1 MHYRAW
7 RVSFFSPRSRF
18 ESARRVITEY
28 PRPMSYSITIP
39 DRDYFD
45 RNIPCQTAC
54 PIHTE
59 CGRYVQAIGIS
70 RDEEAYLLARAPNPF
85 AYVLGRICAHP
96 CEDKCRR
103 GKIDEPIAICA
114 LKRYATDRHNLG
126 MGHDPARKALSTV
139 PKRDKRVAIV
149 GAGVCGLTCAHDL
162 ALLGYTVEVFES
174 APVPGGMLY
183 LGIPQFRLPREII
196 KMEVDNIL
204 AMGVTLHTRVTIG
217 RDISFEFLRKK
228 FHALML
234 ATGLNKGRELNIPG
248 AHLAGVYNGID
259 FLINVNLGFEI
270 RLGKRVV
277 VVGGGNVAIDVARA
291 AVRLV
296 HEAADFG
303 LSSDTE
309 EEKSLQPALDAARL
323 AMRSGA
329 EKVNMVSLEAR
340 AQMPAWKGE
349 VEEAEHEGIEVD
361 NGWGPKEIVGENGVV
376 TGLKVRRC
384 ISVFDENGR
393 FNPAFS
399 DEEKIIPC
407 DSVILAIG
415 QQADLSF
422 LNNND
427 GVQVTPRG
435 ILKIDDNL
443 MTTASGIF
451 AGGDVAFGPRILVEA
466 VANGHKS
473 ARSIHLYLS
482 GKTEK
487 SVRRRF
493 RILPNWKMPA
503 RYLSIPRQKMPV
515 LAANRRIGIAE
526 VELGFDEE
534 QGRAEGTRCLQCQVN
549 TIFDGSKCI
558 LCAGCVDVCPES
570 CLRLID
576 LTQVNG
582 DERYD
587 SLIRGRYGV
596 GASELKVGQAG
607 AIIKNEEKCIRC
619 GLCADRC
626 PTGAITM
633 EALEQQ
639 EREVFD

>member
-1 MHYRAW
+1 
-7 RVSFFSPRSRF
+7 
-18 ESARRVITEY
+18 
-28 PRPMSYSITIP
+28 MSYSVTIP
-39 DRDYFD
+39 DREYFD

-70 RDEEAYLLARAPNPF
+70 KDEEAYLLARAPNPF

-96 CEDKCRR
+96 CEDNCRR

-114 LKRYATDRHNLG
+114 LKRFATDRHNLG
-126 MGHDPARKALSTV
+126 MGHDPGRKALPPV
-139 PKRDKRVAIV
+139 AKRPQRVAVV

-217 RDISFEFLRKK
+217 RDITFDWLRKN
-228 FHALML
+228 FDAVLL

-270 RLGKRVV
+270 ELGKRVV

-296 HEAADFG
+296 HEASEFG
-303 LSSDTE
+303 APAESE

-323 AMRSGA
+323 AIRSGA
-329 EKVNMVSLEAR
+329 ETVHMVSLESR

-349 VEEAEHEGIEVD
+349 VEEAEHEGIDVD
-361 NGWGPKEIVGENGVV
+361 NGWGPKEIVGENGIA
-376 TGLKVRRC
+376 TGLRIRRC
-384 ISVFDENGR
+384 LTVFDEKGR

-399 DEEKIIPC
+399 DEERIIPC

-415 QQADLSF
+415 QQADLSYI
-422 LNNND
+422 NSED

-435 ILKIDDNL
+435 ILKIDDE
-443 MTTASGIF
+443 MRTTAPGVF

-466 VANGHKS
+466 VANGHRS

-482 GKTEK
+482 GTTERT
-487 SVRRRF
+487 VRSRF
-493 RILPNWKMPA
+493 RILPNWKMPS
-503 RYLSIPRQKMPV
+503 RFLTIPRQKMPV
-515 LAANRRIGIAE
+515 LSANRRVGIAE

-534 QGRAEGTRCLQCQVN
+534 QGRAEGNRCLKCQVN

-558 LCAGCVDVCPES
+558 LCAGCVDVCPEN
-570 CLRLID
+570 CLRLVD
-576 LTQVNG
+576 LTQVSG
-582 DERYD
+582 DDRYD
-587 SLIRGRYGV
+587 ALIRNRYGV
-596 GASELKVGQAG
+596 GPSELKPRQAG
-607 AIIKNEEKCIRC
+607 AILKNEEKCIRC

-633 EALEQQ
+633 EALERH
-639 EREVFD
+639 EREVFA

>member
-1 MHYRAW
+1 MR
-7 RVSFFSPRSRF
+7 
-18 ESARRVITEY
+18 
-28 PRPMSYSITIP
+28 YSVTVP
-39 DRDYFD
+39 DREYFD
-45 RNIPCQTAC
+45 RNIPCRTAC

-59 CGRYVQAIGIS
+59 CGRYVQAIGVS

-96 CEDKCRR
+96 CEDNCRR

-126 MGHDPARKALSTV
+126 TGHDPARKVLPPA
-139 PKRDKRVAIV
+139 PRRGKRVAIV

-204 AMGVTLHTRVTIG
+204 AMGVTLHTRVTVG
-217 RDISFEFLRKK
+217 RDISFADLRAK
-228 FHALML
+228 FDSVLL
-234 ATGLNKGRELNIPG
+234 ATGLNKGRELSIPG
-248 AHLAGVYNGID
+248 AHLSGVFNGID

-270 RLGKRVV
+270 ELGKRVA
-277 VVGGGNVAIDVARA
+277 VVGGGNVAIDVARS

-296 HEAADFG
+296 HEAADLAALDADG
-303 LSSDTE
+303 GH
-309 EEKSLQPALDAARL
+309 LQPAFDAARM
-323 AMRSGA
+323 ARRSGA
-329 EKVNMVSLEAR
+329 EQVVMVSLESR

-349 VEEAEHEGIEVD
+349 VEEAEHEGISVE
-361 NGWGPKEIVGENGVV
+361 NSWGPKEIVGEDGVV

-384 ISVFDENGR
+384 VSVFDENGR

-399 DEEKIIPC
+399 EEEKIIPC
-407 DSVILAIG
+407 ESVILAIG
-415 QQADLSF
+415 QQADLSYIGSQ
-422 LNNND
+422 D
-427 GVQVTPRG
+427 GVQITPRG
-435 ILKIDDNL
+435 ILKINEDL
-443 MTTASGIF
+443 STTAPGVF
-451 AGGDVAFGPRILVEA
+451 AGGDVAFGARILVEA
-466 VANGHKS
+466 VANGHRA
-473 ARSIHLYLS
+473 ARSMHVYLS
-482 GKTEK
+482 GKSAAT
-487 SVRRRF
+487 VRRRF
-493 RILPNWKMPA
+493 RILPNWKMPEA
-503 RYLSIPRQKMPV
+503 FLTTPRQKMPV
-515 LAANRRIGIAE
+515 LPSNRRIGIAE

-534 QGRAEGTRCLQCQVN
+534 QGRAEGLRCLNCQVN

-558 LCAGCVDVCPES
+558 LCAGCVDVCPEN
-570 CLRLID
+570 CLRLVD
-576 LTQVNG
+576 LVQVSG

-587 SLIRGRYGV
+587 ALIQKRYGRP
-596 GASELKVGQAG
+596 AAELKAGQAG

-633 EALEQQ
+633 EALERQ

>member
-1 MHYRAW
+1 
-7 RVSFFSPRSRF
+7 
-18 ESARRVITEY
+18 
-28 PRPMSYSITIP
+28 MSYTVTIP
-39 DRDYFD
+39 DWEYFD

-70 RDEEAYLLARAPNPF
+70 RDEEAYMIARAPNPF

-96 CEDKCRR
+96 CEDNCRR
-103 GKIDEPIAICA
+103 GKIDEPVAICA

-126 MGHDPARKALSTV
+126 AGHDPARKALPAV

-162 ALLGYTVEVFES
+162 ALLGYSVEVFES

-183 LGIPQFRLPREII
+183 LGIPHFRLPREII

-204 AMGVTLHTRVTIG
+204 ALGVKLRTRVTIG
-217 RDISFEFLRKK
+217 RDISFADLRAR
-228 FHALML
+228 FDSVLL
-234 ATGLNKGRELNIPG
+234 ATGLNKGRELSIPG
-248 AHLAGVYNGID
+248 AHLSGVFNGID

-270 RLGKRVV
+270 ELGKRVV
-277 VVGGGNVAIDVARA
+277 VVGGGNVAIDVARS

-296 HEAADFG
+296 HEAADLAALDADG
-303 LSSDTE
+303 GH
-309 EEKSLQPALDAARL
+309 LQPAFDAARM
-323 AMRSGA
+323 ARRWGA
-329 EKVNMVSLEAR
+329 EQVEMVSLESR

-349 VEEAEHEGIEVD
+349 VEEAEHEGIAVE
-361 NGWGPKEIVGENGVV
+361 NSWGPKEIVGENGAV
-376 TGLKVRRC
+376 TGLRVRRC
-384 ISVFDENGR
+384 LSVFDENGR

-415 QQADLSF
+415 QQADLSYIGSQ
-422 LNNND
+422 D
-427 GVQVTPRG
+427 GVQITPRG
-435 ILKIDDNL
+435 ILKINDDL
-443 MTTASGIF
+443 STTAPGVF

-466 VANGHKS
+466 VANGHRA
-473 ARSIHLYLS
+473 ARSIHVYLS
-482 GKTEK
+482 GKTAA

-493 RILPNWKMPA
+493 RILPNWKMA
-503 RYLSIPRQKMPV
+503 DRYLTTPRQKMPM
-515 LAANRRIGIAE
+515 LPSNRRIGIAE

-534 QGRAEGTRCLQCQVN
+534 QGRAEGLRCLNCQVN

-558 LCAGCVDVCPES
+558 LCAGCVDVCPEH
-570 CLRLID
+570 CLRLVD
-576 LTQVNG
+576 LAQVSG
-582 DERYD
+582 DRRYD
-587 SLIRGRYGV
+587 ALIEKRYGV
-596 GASELKVGQAG
+596 SAADLKAGQAG

-633 EALEQQ
+633 EALDRQ
-639 EREVFD
+639 EREVFN

>member
-1 MHYRAW
+1 
-7 RVSFFSPRSRF
+7 
-18 ESARRVITEY
+18 
-28 PRPMSYSITIP
+28 MSYSVTIP
-39 DRDYFD
+39 DREYFD
-45 RNIPCQTAC
+45 RNIPCQSAC

-70 RDEEAYLLARAPNPF
+70 KDEEAYLLARAPNPF

-96 CEDKCRR
+96 CEAHCRR

-114 LKRYATDRHNLG
+114 LKRFATDRHNLG
-126 MGHDPARKALSTV
+126 MGHDPERKAL
-139 PKRDKRVAIV
+139 PPAQKRPQRVAIV

-204 AMGVTLHTRVTIG
+204 ALGVTLHTRVTIG
-217 RDISFEFLRKK
+217 RDITFESLRKR
-228 FHALML
+228 FDAVLL

-270 RLGKRVV
+270 ELGKRVV

-296 HEAADFG
+296 HEASEFG
-303 LSSDTE
+303 SSTESE

-329 EKVNMVSLEAR
+329 DTVHMVSLESR

-349 VEEAEHEGIEVD
+349 VEEAEHEGIEVN
-361 NGWGPKEIVGENGVV
+361 NGWGPKEIVGENGIA

-384 ISVFDENGR
+384 LTVFDEKGR

-415 QQADLSF
+415 QQADLSYI
-422 LNNND
+422 NPED

-435 ILKIDDNL
+435 ILKIDDEL
-443 MTTASGIF
+443 TTTAPGVF

-466 VANGHKS
+466 VANGHRS

-482 GKTEK
+482 GTTEK
-487 SVRRRF
+487 SVRSRF
-493 RILPNWKMPA
+493 RILPNWKMPS
-503 RYLSIPRQKMPV
+503 RFLTTPRQKMPV
-515 LAANRRIGIAE
+515 LSANRRVGIAE

-534 QGRAEGTRCLQCQVN
+534 QGRAEGTRCLNCQVN

-558 LCAGCVDVCPES
+558 LCAGCVDVCPEN
-570 CLRLID
+570 CLRLVD
-576 LTQVNG
+576 LTQVSGN
-582 DERYD
+582 ERYAT
-587 SLIRGRYGV
+587 LIRNRYGV
-596 GASELKVGQAG
+596 DPAELKPRQAG

-633 EALEQQ
+633 EALERQ
-639 EREVFD
+639 EREVFA

>member
-1 MHYRAW
+1 
-7 RVSFFSPRSRF
+7 
-18 ESARRVITEY
+18 
-28 PRPMSYSITIP
+28 MSYSITIP
-39 DRDYFD
+39 DREYFD
-45 RNIPCQTAC
+45 RNIPCRTAC

-96 CEDKCRR
+96 CEDNCRR
-103 GKIDEPIAICA
+103 GKIDEPVAICA

-126 MGHDPARKALSTV
+126 MGHDPARKALPPA
-139 PKRDKRVAIV
+139 PKRNKRVAVV

-162 ALLGYTVEVFES
+162 ALLGYSVEVFES

-217 RDISFEFLRKK
+217 RDISFESLRKN
-228 FHALML
+228 FDAVLL
-234 ATGLNKGRELNIPG
+234 STGLNKGRELNISG

-270 RLGKRVV
+270 KLGKRVV

-309 EEKSLQPALDAARL
+309 QEKSLQPALDAARL
-323 AMRSGA
+323 AMRAGA
-329 EKVNMVSLEAR
+329 EKVDMVSLESR

-361 NGWGPKEIVGENGVV
+361 NGWGPKEIVGENGIV
-376 TGLKVRRC
+376 TGLRVRRC

-399 DEEKIIPC
+399 DEEKVIPC

-415 QQADLSF
+415 QQADLSY
-422 LNNND
+422 LGKDD

-443 MTTASGIF
+443 MTSAPGVF

-482 GKTEK
+482 GKTGK
-487 SVRRRF
+487 NVRSRF

-503 RYLSIPRQKMPV
+503 RYLSIARQKMPM
-515 LAANRRIGIAE
+515 LASNRRIGIAE

-558 LCAGCVDVCPES
+558 LCAGCVDVCPEH
-570 CLRLID
+570 CLRLVD
-576 LTQVNG
+576 LTQVSG
-582 DERYD
+582 DQRYD
-587 SLIRGRYGV
+587 ALIRSRYGV
-596 GASELKVGQAG
+596 GAAELNVGQAG

-619 GLCADRC
+619 GLCANRC

-639 EREVFD
+639 EREVFE

>member
-1 MHYRAW
+1 MR
-7 RVSFFSPRSRF
+7 
-18 ESARRVITEY
+18 
-28 PRPMSYSITIP
+28 YSVTVP
-39 DRDYFD
+39 DQEYFD
-45 RNIPCQTAC
+45 KNIPCRAAC

-70 RDEEAYLLARAPNPF
+70 KDEEAYLLARAPNPF

-96 CEDKCRR
+96 CEDNCRR

-126 MGHDPARKALSTV
+126 TGHDPARKKLPPAA
-139 PKRDKRVAIV
+139 KRNKRIAIV

-217 RDISFEFLRKK
+217 RDISFADLRSK
-228 FHALML
+228 FDSVLL

-270 RLGKRVV
+270 ELGKRVV

-296 HEAADFG
+296 HEGSLEATG
-303 LSSDTE
+303 E
-309 EEKSLQPALDAARL
+309 SLQPALDAARL
-323 AMRSGA
+323 AMRAGA
-329 EKVNMVSLEAR
+329 EEVDLVSLESR
-340 AQMPAWKGE
+340 EQMPAWKGE
-349 VEEAEHEGIEVD
+349 VDEAQHEGILVD

-384 ISVFDENGR
+384 LTVFDENGR

-422 LNNND
+422 LSGD
-427 GVQVTPRG
+427 EGVQVTPRG
-435 ILKIDDNL
+435 ILKIDADL
-443 MTTASGIF
+443 STTLPGVF

-466 VANGHKS
+466 VANGHRA
-473 ARSIHLYLS
+473 ARSIHVYLS
-482 GKTEK
+482 GKDSSPLRGRKCRCSPPTGGSGSPK
-487 SVRRRF
+487 SN
-493 RILPNWKMPA
+493 L
-503 RYLSIPRQKMPV
+503 
-515 LAANRRIGIAE
+515 
-526 VELGFDEE
+526 
-534 QGRAEGTRCLQCQVN
+534 
-549 TIFDGSKCI
+549 
-558 LCAGCVDVCPES
+558 
-570 CLRLID
+570 D
-576 LTQVNG
+576 LTRNRAAPKVFAV
-582 DERYD
+582 
-587 SLIRGRYGV
+587 LI
-596 GASELKVGQAG
+596 AK
-607 AIIKNEEKCIRC
+607 
-619 GLCADRC
+619 
-626 PTGAITM
+626 
-633 EALEQQ
+633 
-639 EREVFD
+639 

>member
-1 MHYRAW
+1 
-7 RVSFFSPRSRF
+7 
-18 ESARRVITEY
+18 
-28 PRPMSYSITIP
+28 MSYSITIP
-39 DRDYFD
+39 DREYFD
-45 RNIPCQTAC
+45 KNIPCQTAC

-70 RDEEAYLLARAPNPF
+70 KDEEAYLLARAPNPF

-126 MGHDPARKALSTV
+126 TGHDPARKALPPA
-139 PKRDKRVAIV
+139 PKRNKRVAVV

-204 AMGVTLHTRVTIG
+204 SMGVTLHTRVTIG
-217 RDISFEFLRKK
+217 RDISFDSLRKK
-228 FHALML
+228 FDAVLL

-303 LSSDTE
+303 LSSDME
-309 EEKSLQPALDAARL
+309 EEKSMQPAIDAARL

-329 EKVNMVSLEAR
+329 ETVNMVSLESR

-384 ISVFDENGR
+384 VTVFDENGR

-422 LNNND
+422 IDTGD

-443 MTTASGIF
+443 MTTAPGVF

-473 ARSIHLYLS
+473 ARSIHLYLN
-482 GKTEK
+482 GKTK
-487 SVRRRF
+487 QTVRSRF
-493 RILPNWKMPA
+493 RILPDWKMPA
-503 RYLSIPRQKMPV
+503 RYLSIARQKMPV

-526 VELGFDEE
+526 VELGFDEQ

-558 LCAGCVDVCPES
+558 LCAGCVDVCPEN
-570 CLRLID
+570 CLRLVD
-576 LTQVNG
+576 LTQVSG

-587 SLIRGRYGV
+587 ALIRSRYGV
-596 GASELKVGQAG
+596 GAGELKLGQAG

-633 EALEQQ
+633 EALERQ

>member
-1 MHYRAW
+1 
-7 RVSFFSPRSRF
+7 
-18 ESARRVITEY
+18 
-28 PRPMSYSITIP
+28 MSYAITIP
-39 DRDYFD
+39 DREYFD
-45 RNIPCQTAC
+45 KNIPCQNAC

-70 RDEEAYLLARAPNPF
+70 RDEEAYLVARAPNPF

-96 CEDKCRR
+96 CEDNCRR

-126 MGHDPARKALSTV
+126 MGHDPARKALL
-139 PKRDKRVAIV
+139 PAKRRGKKVAVI

-162 ALLGYTVEVFES
+162 ALLGYEVEVFES

-183 LGIPQFRLPREII
+183 LGIPHFRLPREII
-196 KMEVDNIL
+196 KMEVDHIL
-204 AMGVTLHTRVTIG
+204 SMGVTLHTRVTVG
-217 RDISFEFLRKK
+217 RDITFAELRAK
-228 FHALML
+228 FDSILL
-234 ATGLNKGRELNIPG
+234 ATGLNKGRELSIPG

-259 FLINVNLGFEI
+259 FLINVNLGYEI
-270 RLGKRVV
+270 ELGKRVV

-296 HEAADFG
+296 HEAIDFPEP
-303 LSSDTE
+303 DTE
-309 EEKSLQPALDAARL
+309 KTMQPALDAARL

-329 EKVNMVSLEAR
+329 QEVHMVSLESR

-349 VEEAEHEGIEVD
+349 VDEAEHEGIAVD
-361 NGWGPKEIVGENGVV
+361 NGWGPKEVVGEDGKV

-415 QQADLSF
+415 QQADLSY
-422 LNNND
+422 LDKDD
-427 GVQVTPRG
+427 GVKVTPRG
-435 ILKIDDNL
+435 ILQIDENL
-443 MTTASGIF
+443 GTSLPGVF
-451 AGGDVAFGPRILVEA
+451 AGGDVAFGPRVLVEA
-466 VANGHKS
+466 VANGHRA

-487 SVRRRF
+487 SVTRKF
-493 RILPNWKMPA
+493 RIWPNWRMPEG
-503 RYLSIPRQKMPV
+503 YLSTARQKMPT
-515 LAANRRIGIAE
+515 LPANRRIGIAE

-534 QGRAEGTRCLQCQVN
+534 QGRAEARRCLNCQVN

-558 LCAGCVDVCPES
+558 LCAGCVDICPEN
-570 CLRLID
+570 CLRLVD
-576 LTQVNG
+576 LVQVSG
-582 DERYD
+582 DSRYD
-587 SLIRGRYGV
+587 ALIRARYGV
-596 GASELKVGQAG
+596 GSDELAPRQAG
-607 AIIKNEEKCIRC
+607 AIIKNEDKCIRC
-619 GLCADRC
+619 GLCAQRC

-633 EALEQQ
+633 ESLERK
-639 EREVFD
+639 EKEVFE

>member
-1 MHYRAW
+1 
-7 RVSFFSPRSRF
+7 
-18 ESARRVITEY
+18 
-28 PRPMSYSITIP
+28 MSYTVTVP
-39 DRDYFD
+39 DQEYFGK
-45 RNIPCQTAC
+45 NIPCQTAC

-70 RDEEAYLLARAPNPF
+70 QDEEAYLLARAPNPF

-96 CEDKCRR
+96 CEDNCRR

-114 LKRYATDRHNLG
+114 LKRYATERHNLG
-126 MGHDPARKALSTV
+126 AGHDPARKALPPT

-174 APVPGGMLY
+174 APVPGGMLF
-183 LGIPQFRLPREII
+183 LGIPHFRLPREII
-196 KMEVDNIL
+196 KMEVENIL
-204 AMGVTLHTRVTIG
+204 SMGVTLHTRVTIG
-217 RDISFEFLRKK
+217 RDISFSELRSK
-228 FHALML
+228 FDAVLL
-234 ATGLNKGRELNIPG
+234 ATGLNKGRELSIPG

-259 FLINVNLGFEI
+259 FLLNVNLGFEI
-270 RLGKRVV
+270 ELGKRVV
-277 VVGGGNVAIDVARA
+277 VVGGGNVAIDVARS

-296 HEAADFG
+296 QEAADFG
-303 LSSDTE
+303 TPDQGE
-309 EEKSLQPALDAARL
+309 HGMQPAFDAARMAL
-323 AMRSGA
+323 RSGA
-329 EKVNMVSLEAR
+329 EQVHMVSLESR

-349 VEEAEHEGIEVD
+349 VEEAEHEGIEID
-361 NGWGPKEIVGENGVV
+361 NGWGPKEVVGENGV
-376 TGLKVRRC
+376 TRGLKVRRC
-384 ISVFDENGR
+384 VSVFDENGR

-415 QQADLSF
+415 QQADLSYIDPE
-422 LNNND
+422 D

-435 ILKIDDNL
+435 ILKIDENL
-443 MTTASGIF
+443 STTAPGVF

-466 VANGHKS
+466 VANGHRS

-487 SVRRRF
+487 TELRRF
-493 RILPNWKMPA
+493 RILPNWKMP
-503 RYLSIPRQKMPV
+503 RGFLSIMRQKMPV

-534 QGRAEGTRCLQCQVN
+534 QGRAEARRCLNCQVN

-570 CLRLID
+570 CLRLVD
-576 LTQVNG
+576 LAQVSG

-587 SLIRGRYGV
+587 RLIQNRYGV
-596 GASELKVGQAG
+596 PSAQLRSGQAG

-626 PTGAITM
+626 PTQAITM
-633 EALEQQ
+633 EALERQ
-639 EREVFD
+639 EREVFE

>member
-1 MHYRAW
+1 
-7 RVSFFSPRSRF
+7 
-18 ESARRVITEY
+18 
-28 PRPMSYSITIP
+28 MSYTVTIP
-39 DRDYFD
+39 GREYFD
-45 RNIPCQTAC
+45 RNIPCQNAC

-70 RDEEAYLLARAPNPF
+70 RDEEAYMTARAPNPF

-96 CEDKCRR
+96 CEDNCRR

-126 MGHDPARKALSTV
+126 MGHDPVRKAQ
-139 PKRDKRVAIV
+139 PPAAKRDKRVAVV

-183 LGIPQFRLPREII
+183 LGIPHFRLPREII
-196 KMEVDNIL
+196 KMEVENIL
-204 AMGVTLHTRVTIG
+204 SMGVTLHTRVTIG
-217 RDISFEFLRKK
+217 RDIAFSDLRSK
-228 FHALML
+228 FDAVLL
-234 ATGLNKGRELNIPG
+234 ATGLNKGRDLKIPG
-248 AHLAGVYNGID
+248 AHYAGVYNGVD

-270 RLGKRVV
+270 QLGKRVT

-296 HEAADFG
+296 HEAVDFPA
-303 LSSDTE
+303 LEE
-309 EEKSLQPALDAARL
+309 EEKSLQPALDAARM

-329 EKVNMVSLEAR
+329 EQVHMVSLESR

-349 VEEAEHEGIEVD
+349 VEEAEHEGIVVD
-361 NGWGPKEIVGENGVV
+361 NSWGPKEVMGSNGVV

-384 ISVFDENGR
+384 INVFDENGR
-393 FNPAFS
+393 FNPVFS

-407 DSVILAIG
+407 ESVILAIG
-415 QQADLSF
+415 QQADLSY
-422 LNNND
+422 LNPDD
-427 GVQVTPRG
+427 GVEVTPRG
-435 ILKIDDNL
+435 ILKINEDL
-443 MTTASGIF
+443 TTTAPGVF
-451 AGGDVAFGPRILVEA
+451 AGGDVAFGPRVLVEA
-466 VANGHKS
+466 VANGHRS
-473 ARSIHLYLS
+473 ARSIHLYLN

-487 SVRRRF
+487 TVKSRF
-493 RILPNWKMPA
+493 RILPNWKMP
-503 RYLSIPRQKMPV
+503 RGFLTTPRQTMPV
-515 LAANRRIGIAE
+515 LPANRRVGIAE

-534 QGRAEGTRCLQCQVN
+534 QGRAEGRRCLNCQVN

-558 LCAGCVDVCPES
+558 LCAGCVDVCPEN

-576 LTQVNG
+576 LVQASG
-582 DERYD
+582 DARYD
-587 SLIRGRYGV
+587 ALIEQRYGMP
-596 GASELKVGQAG
+596 AANLKLGQAG

-626 PTGAITM
+626 PTAAITM
-633 EALEQQ
+633 ESLERQ
-639 EREVFD
+639 EREVFE